1 MCCIQFYVSLYSL
14 LPAYPS
20 LGGCSAACGC
30 ARFCCMPLIHPDLI
44 TPAFATCMSFSP
56 KVLGRP
62 LPRSLPLAE
71 TLSDARP
78 PLAALAS
85 SCCKPFT
92 RRVLRHDISSVLIAL
107 LLPECLLVGKCSA
120 RPSLGGCSPAFAACP
135 SLGLDCAC
143 FYCLRVL

>member
-1 MCCIQFYVSLYSL
+1 MTTAFEMSKFLVLCRSLLMAPVTTAKASSAGSSHVLQPEQIDCIQFYVSLYSL

-62 LPRSLPLAE
+62 LPRSLPFAE
-71 TLSDARP
+71 RSPMLGRP
-78 PLAALAS
+78 WPRSLPLAAS
-85 SCCKPFT
+85 
-92 RRVLRHDISSVLIAL
+92 
-107 LLPECLLVGKCSA
+107 
-120 RPSLGGCSPAFAACP
+120 PSLGGCCGMIFPRS
-135 SLGLDCAC
+135 
-143 FYCLRVL
+143 